1 MALTAA
7 EVWKIISRQTEILIA
22 NEIMQQMFL
31 HYFTDRKEIQS
42 AAFSSLCPFATNFW
56 PNRLFWTSEAEWI
69 ERAEQSTADNMQR
82 CRCQGNYP
90 SGVKQ
95 GLIWVRPLCG
105 SWQNPLLDS
114 SVRSRSER
122 SLNWRAFRASLSPNR
137 ITPCRQVLWPGTER
151 AILFSSIW
159 QHNQNKII
167 G

>member
-1 MALTAA
+1 MALNAA
-7 EVWKIISRQTEILIA
+7 EVWKITSRLTEILIA

-31 HYFTDRKEIQS
+31 HLISQTEGKFS
-42 AAFSSLCPFATNFW
+42 AFSSLCPFATNFW
-56 PNRLFWTSEAEWI
+56 PNRFFWTSEAEWI
-69 ERAEQSTADNMQR
+69 ERTEQLTADNMQR

-95 GLIWVRPLCG
+95 GLIWVWPLCG

-114 SVRSRSER
+114 SVWSRSER
-122 SLNWRAFRASLSPNR
+122 SLNWRAFRASHSPNR
-137 ITPCRQVLWPGTER
+137 ITPCRQVLQPGTER

-159 QHNQNKII
+159 QRVQNKII